1 MNILKD
7 ITLAEI
13 LTILVSIVTTIV
25 GAKYN
30 IIKTERKFKN
40 VRDNKIF
47 DKKIE
52 FYLDFIKESEQIND
66 NWFAAFDTNY
76 YEKLKIYKP
85 EFKLFA
91 SGKIIKDYK
100 MLLEKTYYL
109 QKKYECFCEKND
121 PVRDKE
127 NFMTYYEDDEERE
140 VNSITEE
147 KLQSFERE
155 KYEYKTNNYNSVQ
168 EILLML
174 KNLWNDMRSD
184 IGNKEIVY

>member
-1 MNILKD
+1 M
-7 ITLAEI
+7 TLNEN
-13 LTILVSIVTTIV
+13 LTIAIPSIISILGFAV
-25 GAKYN
+25 N
-30 IIKTERKFKN
+30 IGLTKKEIKSI
-40 VRDNKIF
+40 RDNKIF
-47 DKKIE
+47 DNKIE

-91 SGKIIKDYK
+91 SEKIVKDYK
-100 MLLEKTYYL
+100 TLLEKIYNL
-109 QKKYECFCEKND
+109 QKEYECFCEKNNPTKD
-121 PVRDKE
+121 EK
-127 NFMTYYEDDEERE
+127 NSMTYYEDDEERE
-140 VNSITEE
+140 VNDITEE

-155 KYEYKTNNYNSVQ
+155 KYEYKMNNYNSVQ

-184 IGNKEIVY
+184 IGNEEIVY